1 MSGPSVEE
9 IPVKAAEEEK
19 EEPETLEQP
28 SSVSGDDER
37 SGEEPN
43 ADPSPVLNETDDAEA
58 PVPATQEED
67 EHPNPNVGDVDKE
80 ASIPPPINESSADG
94 PSTGEVSTND
104 EEPVHTDP
112 DPDPDTTTNTAAAA
126 VNLRD
131 EESKVLRGAEILFS
145 RSATKNYNGWD
156 NLRWMAYSGTRRLKY
171 FEPVYRFVEKPK
183 TFLAWASG
191 EEYLS
196 RQLAVYEEPNLILI
210 LRPPES
216 IAELKEILDVDDEA
230 TTIDSS
236 SSSSRHWIVE
246 SVVDSNTCKL
256 RLSPLTTVTS
266 ILKGV
271 QENEF
276 RRRSCF
282 ELITPMQQESSLIL
296 SAIRIRSGGAV
307 KTSFIDSGAFMETSS
322 AEHVLKKVIC
332 NSHQKESSGTP
343 AAINGHDD
351 SSWKHQIILG
361 TLHSYVIL
369 GNKTLL
375 NEGIVRAR
383 KLQQQEL
390 RKVGEPMNA
399 SNINYLDPRIV
410 DALDESGKS
419 PLHYACASRFTLAV
433 LSLVAAGANV
443 DLRVEPHNATPCHI
457 CARKL
462 DDKSLTAILAMNRR
476 PNLVDAFGRTPMY
489 IAITEGNTVGGK
501 ADPEALNRCLAVL
514 EAHGGDLGDLTNF
527 RHPFS
532 YLALLLSHEVLSVVL
547 KHVSHR
553 YPLAL
558 QSNGLQDKT
567 RIGGSASACYHY
579 PIHSALIGFR
589 QRIKTLCEEKDSQ
602 ELWDFCALADSKL
615 VK

>member
-1 MSGPSVEE
+1 MSDPLVEE
-9 IPVKAAEEEK
+9 MPVKAAEEEK
-19 EEPETLEQP
+19 EVPETLEQP
-28 SSVSGDDER
+28 SSVSGNDEG

-58 PVPATQEED
+58 PAPVTQEED
-67 EHPNPNVGDVDKE
+67 EQPNTTVDDLDKE
-80 ASIPPPINESSADG
+80 ASIPSPTDESSADG
-94 PSTGEVSTND
+94 PSIGEVSTN
-104 EEPVHTDP
+104 EPVHN
-112 DPDPDTTTNTAAAA
+112 DTTTDTAAAA
-126 VNLRD
+126 EVNLRD
-131 EESKVLRGAEILFS
+131 EESKVLGGAEILFS
-145 RSATKNYNGWD
+145 RSATKHYNGWD

-183 TFLAWASG
+183 TFMAWASG

-216 IAELKEILDVDDEA
+216 IAEWKEILDVDNDDEVA
-230 TTIDSS
+230 TID
-236 SSSSRHWIVE
+236 SSSRHWIVE
-246 SVVDSNTCKL
+246 SVVNPNTCKL

-282 ELITPMQQESSLIL
+282 ELITPMQQEFSLIL
-296 SAIRIRSGGAV
+296 SAIQIRSGGAV
-307 KTSFIDSGAFMETSS
+307 KTSFIDSGAFLETSS

-343 AAINGHDD
+343 AINGLYAHD

-361 TLHSYVIL
+361 TLHSHVIL
-369 GNKTLL
+369 GSKTMLE
-375 NEGIVRAR
+375 EGIGRAR
-383 KLQQQEL
+383 KLQQHEL

-410 DALDESGKS
+410 DALDESGKT
-419 PLHYACASRFTLAV
+419 PLHYACASRFTFAV

-443 DLRVEPHNATPCHI
+443 DLRVEPHNTTPCHI
-457 CARKL
+457 CAQKL
-462 DDKSLTAILAMNRR
+462 DDKSLKAILAMNRR

-489 IAITEGNTVGGK
+489 VAITEGNAVGGK
-501 ADPEALNRCLAVL
+501 ADPAALNRCLAVL
-514 EAHGGDLGDLTNF
+514 EAHGGDLGDLTNL

-532 YLALLLSHEVLSVVL
+532 YLALLLNHEVLSVVL
-547 KHVSHR
+547 DHVGHR

-558 QSNGLQDKT
+558 QTNGLQDKT
-567 RIGGSASACYHY
+567 RVGVSASACYHY

-589 QRIKTLCEEKDSQ
+589 QSIKTLCEEKESD
-602 ELWDFCALADSKL
+602 ELWNFCAVADAKL

>member
-43 ADPSPVLNETDDAEA
+43 ADPSMVLNETDDAEA
-58 PVPATQEED
+58 PVPVTQEED
-67 EHPNPNVGDVDKE
+67 EQPNTTVVDLDNE
-80 ASIPPPINESSADG
+80 ASIPSINESSADG
-94 PSTGEVSTND
+94 PSTGEASTND
-104 EEPVHTDP
+104 EEPVHA
-112 DPDPDTTTNTAAAA
+112 DTTTDTAPAA

-131 EESKVLRGAEILFS
+131 EESKVLRGAELLFS

-230 TTIDSS
+230 TID
-236 SSSSRHWIVE
+236 SSSRHWIVE
-246 SVVDSNTCKL
+246 SVVDPNTCKL

-296 SAIRIRSGGAV
+296 SAIGIRSGGAV
-307 KTSFIDSGAFMETSS
+307 KTSFIDSGAFLETSS

-332 NSHQKESSGTP
+332 NSHLKESGTP
-343 AAINGHDD
+343 AINGHDL
-351 SSWKHQIILG
+351 SWKHQIILG

-375 NEGIVRAR
+375 DEGIVRAR
-383 KLQQQEL
+383 KLQQHEL

-410 DALDESGKS
+410 DALDESGKT
-419 PLHYACASRFTLAV
+419 PLHYACASRFTFAV

-443 DLRVEPHNATPCHI
+443 DLRVEPHNTTPCHI
-457 CARKL
+457 CAQKL
-462 DDKSLTAILAMNRR
+462 DDKSLTAILAVNRR

-489 IAITEGNTVGGK
+489 VAITEGNAVGGK

-532 YLALLLSHEVLSVVL
+532 YLALLLNHEVLLVVL
-547 KHVSHR
+547 QHVSYR

-567 RIGGSASACYHY
+567 RIGVSASACYHY

-589 QRIKTLCEEKDSQ
+589 QRIKTLCEEKESQ
-602 ELWDFCALADSKL
+602 ELWIFCAVADSKL